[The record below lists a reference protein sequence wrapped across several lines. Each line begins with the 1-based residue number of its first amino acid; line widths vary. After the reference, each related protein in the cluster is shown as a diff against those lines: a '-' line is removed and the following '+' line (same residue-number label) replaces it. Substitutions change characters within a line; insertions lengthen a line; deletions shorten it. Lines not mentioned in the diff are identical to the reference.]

1 VGLPERS
8 KLQIL
13 QSIIRVMSDGVIA
26 ADVQPFWS
34 NGCTAELPAIQL
46 RRQNGK

>member
-1 VGLPERS
+1 
-8 KLQIL
+8 LQIL
-13 QSIIRVMSDGVIA
+13 QSIIRITGDGVVA

-34 NGCTAELPAIQL
+34 NGCTAELPGIQL